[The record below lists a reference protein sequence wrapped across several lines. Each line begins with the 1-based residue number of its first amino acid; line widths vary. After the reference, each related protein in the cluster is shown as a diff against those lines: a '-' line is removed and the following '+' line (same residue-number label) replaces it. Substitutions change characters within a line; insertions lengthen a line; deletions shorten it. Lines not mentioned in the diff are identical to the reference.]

1 MHRTGDFIPLP
12 NEFSTINWDQS
23 TCTFLNIIKRDRTN
37 GDWDGIFKALHRLS
51 EIRTKTAHINTGAP
65 AEEPE
70 HEALL
75 PVDPPSS
82 PMLT

>member
-12 NEFSTINWDQS
+12 NEFSAINWDQS
-23 TCTFLNIIKRDRTN
+23 TRKFLNIIKRDLTN
-37 GDWDGIFKALHRLS
+37 GDWDGIFKALHRSS
-51 EIRTKTAHINTGAP
+51 EFQTKATRIKAGAP
-65 AEEPE
+65 VEEPE

-82 PMLT
+82 PMHT